1 MSLQLKSFEKPPKRW
16 KGRLIS
22 VTAIILLIGGLY
34 TLVIA
39 ISPFISSQTIN
50 PKNNSTTQL
59 ISKTENKITENRL
72 YIPKIDINLPYAVGG
87 PEVMEHGAWWRKP
100 ENGNPKDGGNFVLS
114 AHRFIMGMTPQQ
126 TLRKSPFYNINRL
139 DIGDKIIV
147 DYNGKRYEYL
157 ISEKRSVK
165 PETVEIEQ
173 RTAQPQLTLY
183 SCTLGGANDGREVI
197 IAKPNVSHKSK
208 TPSNKGV

>member
-1 MSLQLKSFEKPPKRW
+1 MLSGRNASLFSKKTTVGYGL
-16 KGRLIS
+16 
-22 VTAIILLIGGLY
+22 LLIDLENDLSLLSVG
-34 TLVIA
+34 
-39 ISPFISSQTIN
+39 
-50 PKNNSTTQL
+50 
-59 ISKTENKITENRL
+59 TEE
-72 YIPKIDINLPYAVGG
+72 IDINLPYLAG
-87 PEVMEHGAWWRKP
+87 PASVMEHGAWWRKP

-165 PETVEIEQ
+165 PEAVEIEQ

-208 TPSNKGV
+208 TPSDKGV

>member
-22 VTAIILLIGGLY
+22 VTAIMLLIGGLY

-39 ISPFISSQTIN
+39 ISPFISSQTIDQ
-50 PKNNSTTQL
+50 KNNSTTQL

-72 YIPKIDINLPYAVGG
+72 YIPKIDINLPYASGG
-87 PEVMEHGAWWRKP
+87 AETMEHGAWWRKP

-114 AHRFIMGMTPQQ
+114 AHRFIMGLTPQQ
-126 TLRKSPFYNINRL
+126 TLRKSPFYNIDKL
-139 DIGDKIIV
+139 TVGDEIV
-147 DYNGKRYEYL
+147 IDYDGTRYIYV

-165 PETVEIEQ
+165 PEAIEIEQ
-173 RTAQPQLTLY
+173 RTDQPQLTLY
-183 SCTLGGANDGREVI
+183 SCTLGGANDGRDVL
-197 IAKPNVSHKSK
+197 IAKLKK
-208 TPSNKGV
+208 

>member
-22 VTAIILLIGGLY
+22 VTAIMLLIGGLY

-72 YIPKIDINLPYAVGG
+72 YIPKIDINLPYVSGG
-87 PEVMEHGAWWRKP
+87 AETMEHGAWWRKP

-126 TLRKSPFYNINRL
+126 TLRKSPFYNIDKL
-139 DIGDKIIV
+139 TVGDEIV
-147 DYNGKRYEYL
+147 IDYNGARYIYA

-165 PETVEIEQ
+165 PEAVEIEQ

-183 SCTLGGANDGREVI
+183 SCTLGGANDGRDVL
-197 IAKPNVSHKSK
+197 IAKLKK
-208 TPSNKGV
+208 

>member
-22 VTAIILLIGGLY
+22 VTAIMLLIGGLY

-59 ISKTENKITENRL
+59 ISKTENKTTENRL
-72 YIPKIDINLPYAVGG
+72 YIPKIDINLPYAAGG

-114 AHRFIMGMTPQQ
+114 AHRFIMGLTPQQ
-126 TLRKSPFYNINRL
+126 TLRKSPFYNIDKL
-139 DIGDKIIV
+139 AVGDEIII
-147 DYNGKRYEYL
+147 DYEGVRYAYT
-157 ISEKRSVK
+157 IREKLSVK
-165 PETVEIEQ
+165 PEATEIEQ
-173 RTAQPQLTLY
+173 RTTQSQLTLY
-183 SCTLGGANDGREVI
+183 SCTLGGANDGRDVL
-197 IAKPNVSHKSK
+197 IAKLKK
-208 TPSNKGV
+208 

>member
-1 MSLQLKSFEKPPKRW
+1 MSLQLKSSTRQSKNW
-16 KGRLIS
+16 KVRLPS
-22 VTAIILLIGGLY
+22 IIATIMIIGGLY
-34 TLVIA
+34 TLA
-39 ISPFISSQTIN
+39 ITITPFILSQTIDQ
-50 PKNNSTTQL
+50 KNNSTTQL

-72 YIPKIDINLPYAVGG
+72 YIPKIDINLPYASGG
-87 PEVMEHGAWWRKP
+87 AETMEHGAWWRKP

-114 AHRFIMGMTPQQ
+114 AHRFIMGLTPQQ

-165 PETVEIEQ
+165 PEAVEIEQ

-183 SCTLGGANDGREVI
+183 SCTLGGANDGRDVL
-197 IAKPNVSHKSK
+197 IAKLEK
-208 TPSNKGV
+208 

>member
-1 MSLQLKSFEKPPKRW
+1 MSLKLNNNKSRKSKS
-16 KGRLIS
+16 LL
-22 VTAIILLIGGLY
+22 TAIIALSMILAGAYMLFTIL
-34 TLVIA
+34 TPLFQ
-39 ISPFISSQTIN
+39 SQFIDTA
-50 PKNNSTTQL
+50 NNSTTKRLAQ
-59 ISKTENKITENRL
+59 TQTITENRL
-72 YIPKIDINLPYAVGG
+72 YIPKIDINLPYLAG
-87 PEVMEHGAWWRKP
+87 PASVMEHGAWWRKP

-165 PETVEIEQ
+165 PEAVEIEQ
-173 RTAQPQLTLY
+173 RTTQPQLTLY
-183 SCTLGGANDGREVI
+183 SCTLGGTNDGREVI

-208 TPSNKGV
+208 TPSDKGV

>member
-22 VTAIILLIGGLY
+22 VTAIMLLIGGLY

-59 ISKTENKITENRL
+59 ISKTENKTTENRL
-72 YIPKIDINLPYAVGG
+72 YIPKIDINLPYAAGG

-114 AHRFIMGMTPQQ
+114 AHRFIMGLTPQQ
-126 TLRKSPFYNINRL
+126 TLRKSPFYNIDKL
-139 DIGDKIIV
+139 AVGDEIII
-147 DYNGKRYEYL
+147 DYEGVRYAYT
-157 ISEKRSVK
+157 IREKLSVK
-165 PETVEIEQ
+165 PEATEIEQ
-173 RTAQPQLTLY
+173 RTTQSQLTLY
-183 SCTLGGANDGREVI
+183 SCTLGGANDGRDVL
-197 IAKPNVSHKSK
+197 IANLKK
-208 TPSNKGV
+208 